1 MRNQDKDTLEY
12 NSMSDLSDVQ
22 INEFL
27 EEWKDKQRKRKI
39 KDSEVKAATERVE
52 KEAKKAKL
60 IGEKMLK
67 KKPKN

>member
-1 MRNQDKDTLEY
+1 
-12 NSMSDLSDVQ
+12 MSDLSDVQ
-22 INEFL
+22 IHEFL
-27 EEWKDKQRKRKI
+27 EEWKDKQRKRKR
-39 KDSEVKAATERVE
+39 KDSEVKAATERVK